1 MSIWRAAKMVEW
13 FVKFRAGS
21 CIEPEIIP
29 VTIADTDALLNFL
42 YQQIGCSSVE
52 TVRFGRSGTSVL
64 VLDEEGLLKADP
76 VPNLIG
82 CALYPGYIVGNL
94 ILCEIGTRDS
104 ETDIVGFSSM
114 IEAHAAAQAAKTVAQ
129 LKMMH
134 DYPDPE

>member
-1 MSIWRAAKMVEW
+1 MIEW
-13 FVKFRAGS
+13 FVRFAAGGN
-21 CIEPEIIP
+21 IEPEIIP

-42 YQQIGCSSVE
+42 YQQIGCRSVE
-52 TVRFGRSGTSVL
+52 TVRFGRGGSVL
-64 VLDEEGLLKADP
+64 VVDEEGLLKDDP
-76 VPNLIG
+76 VPNIVG

-94 ILCEIGTRDS
+94 ILCEEGTRNG
-104 ETDIVGFSSM
+104 EPDIVGFPTM